1 MINITVTVPVCEIGE
16 YPEEYTPVAAAHS
29 NKLTTEQ
36 READALRAG
45 LFAANVRV
53 EELERLVDDLR
64 GELAQSIT
72 PDCVPAMSIDEA
84 LSLIPGGAR
93 INDVEGYV
101 ESMIFDSNGEGMHE
115 DFGYGVT
122 CVEAILKLHARIK
135 KAMESERDV

>member
-53 EELERLVDDLR
+53 EELRAVLMEVLLLIDGTLRKEVDFP
-64 GELAQSIT
+64 I
-72 PDCVPAMSIDEA
+72 PAA
-84 LSLIPGGAR
+84 KVRKVL
-93 INDVEGYV
+93 EG
-101 ESMIFDSNGEGMHE
+101 N
-115 DFGYGVT
+115 
-122 CVEAILKLHARIK
+122 
-135 KAMESERDV
+135 